1 MNEKIGV
8 GNLGLSIEMH
18 GYLSDLINNAGP
30 DNDNP
35 FQSIM
40 EAFRFAFSL
49 GFINNKT
56 QKVKSPAQTVSAR
69 GFVAKDYEVLIGL
82 ECAEK
87 GKTLGGLISEYA
99 EAGCRIMSEHQTAGG
114 LILDLL
120 SVEP

>member
-1 MNEKIGV
+1 MTEKIGV

-18 GYLSDLINNAGP
+18 GYLSNLINNAGP
-30 DNDNP
+30 HTDNP
-35 FQSIM
+35 FESIM

-49 GFINNKT
+49 GFIREKA

-99 EAGCRIMSEHQTAGG
+99 EAGCNIMLEHQAAGG

-120 SVEP
+120 